1 VLTREKLTFV
11 CERWNTLCLGLY
23 GCRNGVYVLCTHV
36 EITSLTR
43 HILEIMVS
51 KFSNIMININKVID
65 NRSTFFSGGVT
76 SCTRILKT
84 AGISPT
90 PGWIKKNRN
99 RKDHWI

>member
-1 VLTREKLTFV
+1 
-11 CERWNTLCLGLY
+11 
-23 GCRNGVYVLCTHV
+23 V

-76 SCTRILKT
+76 SCTRNVKYFCHLSVSRNDFTIIFWKNMVLVDYIGIFFTCGKTFGHIL
-84 AGISPT
+84 
-90 PGWIKKNRN
+90 
-99 RKDHWI
+99 